1 MIKTITYEC
10 MLISIIYIISVV
22 CKFSVSV
29 KPLFQTLHGCSLSLS
44 IRESAREKVFMEFS
58 GLHWAHAI
66 ETFWGIVA
74 EHQCI
79 INKLKRVKLN
89 SFSRF

>member
-10 MLISIIYIISVV
+10 MLISVIYIISVV
-22 CKFSVSV
+22 CKLSISL
-29 KPLFQTLHGCSLSLS
+29 KPLFQTLHGCSLSL
-44 IRESAREKVFMEFS
+44 IKYKESAREKVFVEFS
-58 GLHWAHAI
+58 GHHWAHAI
-66 ETFWGIVA
+66 ETFWGILA

-79 INKLKRVKLN
+79 NKLKQVKLS